1 MRLTRAGEYAIRCVL
16 FLSSRGMGEIA
27 SRKEI
32 ARVMDIPNQ
41 FLGKIAQQLARS
53 GIIEIVQGA
62 RGGYRLL
69 VTPEKLS
76 LLDVVESVIGEIYL
90 NDCVIRPETCENS
103 PTCSIHRVWEKARDQ
118 LRDTLKQSTFAQIL
132 AEDSCTTDLMNKASA
147 TCNEED
153 HTIGKGG
160 HIN

>member
-16 FLSSRGMGEIA
+16 FLSNSGAGEIA
-27 SRKEI
+27 NRKEI
-32 ARVMDIPNQ
+32 SRVMDIPNQ

-53 GIIEIVQGA
+53 GIIEIIQGA

-69 VTPEKLS
+69 ISPEKLS

-103 PTCSIHRVWEKARDQ
+103 PTCSVHRIWEKARDQ
-118 LRDTLKQSTFAQIL
+118 LRDTLRESTFAQIL
-132 AEDSCTTDLMNKASA
+132 AEDSCTTELLNKVSASRD
-147 TCNEED
+147 EES
-153 HTIGKGG
+153 HTIRKGE

>member
-16 FLSSRGMGEIA
+16 FLSNGGTGEIA

-32 ARVMDIPNQ
+32 SRVMDIPNQ

-53 GIIEIVQGA
+53 GIIEIIQGA

-69 VTPEKLS
+69 ISPEKLS
-76 LLDVVESVIGEIYL
+76 LLDVVEAVIGEIYL

-118 LRDTLKQSTFAQIL
+118 LRNTLKQSTFAQIL
-132 AEDSCTTDLMNKASA
+132 AEDSCTTELLNKASDSCDGDSY
-147 TCNEED
+147 TVRMGER
-153 HTIGKGG
+153 
-160 HIN
+160 IN